1 MADGLFFTGTVFKNN
16 RNLIQEANAR
26 QQLAIQEEQLNMKK
40 QEAAEKRAKARKD
53 ELKGYKV
60 ESDISQ
66 YGDPRFKKIMINE
79 AAKVNKFVSDNA
91 DNINDPDIQIQL
103 QQMKDNAKLLG
114 GYLSQLDSKL
124 TVLDPTNDAS
134 KNIRFKSDE
143 EGNNLFETNLNNVVS
158 SLNDGTFDLNARIA
172 SFAEDFDGSIIKDK
186 PSSSYNEIFDGL
198 QTTYVDQTT
207 GETKKGL
214 PPGSESVFNNSFRN
228 QHMINASTGD
238 FSGISQEDTYF
249 NETFDVDGAIL
260 TGIQKYLM
268 DVEGMTGVE
277 GTKKAMI
284 DRFDPKS
291 ELFDEAL
298 HVKYVDYLAK
308 EIYKKESKAR
318 MQIISKVQKDGS
330 DAAKLDKK
338 QIAALETT
346 NFKEG
351 EVYGD
356 VKLKGGELL
365 QDITDVKV
373 DVNPAMLLDGQG
385 DIYDQFVEAHKRG
398 VARKQDDGS
407 VKYDEKE
414 TVEALVKFVGITTDN
429 IPVAKIEYKTAV
441 YLLPLDKVASIIEK
455 SGKAGKGKASE
466 ILKYSKMLQAGEKTE
481 GETTTP
487 TQGVGAKYN

>member
-16 RNLIQEANAR
+16 RNLIQEENAR
-26 QQLAIQEEQLNMKK
+26 QQLAMQEEQLNMKK
-40 QEAAEKRAKARKD
+40 QEAANKRAKARKD

-66 YGDPRFKKIMINE
+66 YGDPRFKKIMIDE

-91 DNINDPDIQIQL
+91 DNISDPDIQIQL
-103 QQMKDNAKLLG
+103 QQMKDSTILLG

-143 EGNNLFETNLNNVVS
+143 EGNSLFETNLNNVVL
-158 SLNDGTFDLNARIA
+158 SLNDGTFDLNSRIS

-249 NETFDVDGAIL
+249 NETFDVDGALL

-291 ELFDEAL
+291 ELFDEDL

-318 MQIISKVQKDGS
+318 MQIISKAKKDGS
-330 DAAKLDKK
+330 DAVKLDEA
-338 QIAALETT
+338 QIAAIETT
-346 NFKEG
+346 EFQEG

-365 QDITDVKV
+365 QNIGNVEV
-373 DVNPAMLLDGQG
+373 DVNPAMLFDGQG
-385 DIYDQFVEAHKRG
+385 DIYEQFVEAHKAAVGRKDRRG
-398 VARKQDDGS
+398 KVQ
-407 VKYDEKE
+407 YDEKQ
-414 TVEALVKFVGITTDN
+414 TVKAEVTFVGVSTDN
-429 IPVAKIEYKTAV
+429 KPVAKIEYNEKV

-455 SGKAGKGKASE
+455 SGKAGKGRASE
-466 ILKYSKMLQAGEKTE
+466 ILKYSKMLQAGEESKSA
-481 GETTTP
+481 GATTNP
-487 TQGVGAKYN
+487 APR

>member
-26 QQLAIQEEQLNMKK
+26 QQLAMQEEQLNMKK
-40 QEAAEKRAKARKD
+40 QEAAERRAKARKD

-66 YGDPRFKKIMINE
+66 YGDPRFKKIMIDQ

-91 DNINDPDIQIQL
+91 DNISDPDIQIQL
-103 QQMKDNAKLLG
+103 QQMKDSTILLG

-172 SFAEDFDGSIIKDK
+172 SFAEDFQESIHKDMPTPDYQSQLDEVETQYTDAEGNVFKGLAEKDK
-186 PSSSYNEIFDGL
+186 VRWKEDFINNHIVNVATGGFKTAQAEN
-198 QTTYVDQTT
+198 TYMV
-207 GETKKGL
+207 GETFIIDGDSYSGIQAFFKEKKG
-214 PPGSESVFNNSFRN
+214 
-228 QHMINASTGD
+228 
-238 FSGISQEDTYF
+238 
-249 NETFDVDGAIL
+249 
-260 TGIQKYLM
+260 IQN
-268 DVEGMTGVE
+268 VEGIYE
-277 GTKKAMI
+277 QEEAAL
-284 DRFDPKS
+284 DPSNK
-291 ELFDEAL
+291 EFFDEKL
-298 HVKYVDYLAK
+298 HLEYVNYLADK
-308 EIYKKESKAR
+308 IWERESKGRKQMITKEA
-318 MQIISKVQKDGS
+318 KQKG
-330 DAAKLDKK
+330 DAVKLDEA

-346 NFKEG
+346 NFEEG

-365 QDITDVKV
+365 QNIGNVEV

-385 DIYDQFVEAHKRG
+385 DIYDQFVEAHKAAVGRKDRRG
-398 VARKQDDGS
+398 NIQ
-407 VKYDEKE
+407 YDEKQ
-414 TVEALVKFVGITTDN
+414 TVKAEVTFVGVSTDN
-429 IPVAKIEYKTAV
+429 KPVAKIEYNEKV

-455 SGKAGKGKASE
+455 SGKAGKGRAFE
-466 ILKYSKMLQAGEKTE
+466 ILQYSKMLQAGEESKSA
-481 GETTTP
+481 GATTNP
-487 TQGVGAKYN
+487 APR